1 MSLRSV
7 TCLVALPLLSLAFA
21 AADCTAATPR
31 FPWHGHA
38 PAHAQPA
45 VGRVPAQVLTHPATT
60 PIEPLSPKQA
70 YSYGWFGS
78 NPTYQWKRSFGV
90 SRGYTQWSR
99 Y

>member
-7 TCLVALPLLSLAFA
+7 TYQVALPLLSLALTAAQCA
-21 AADCTAATPR
+21 AAAPR

-38 PAHAQPA
+38 AAHAQPA
-45 VGRVPAQVLTHPATT
+45 VGQVPAQVLTQPATT
-60 PIEPLSPKQA
+60 PTEPLPPKQA

-78 NPTYQWKRSFGV
+78 NPTYHWKRSFGV